1 MLGAVLDDATSKLTR
16 CLGTKQ
22 LWKSK
27 VAKHHMLGAVLDVAT
42 LKIGT
47 PLKREA
53 HLEVKSVKAHHIRT
67 TFGRY
72 DGYADRQTDIKTDR

>member
-47 PLKREA
+47 PLKRDTW
-53 HLEVKSVKAHHIRT
+53 KSKASKHT
-67 TFGRY
+67 TFGLLL
-72 DGYADRQTDIKTDR
+72 DDMMDMWTDRQT